1 MPHKCTRC
9 GEVYPDGSE
18 NILKGCECG
27 NRYFIYFRE
36 ISSREAEE
44 LKEKDN
50 VREVKEGEGGI
61 GNIKVKDGIYEI
73 DVSSLM
79 MQEPVI
85 IVGEEGRY
93 LLSLPSAFKSKKQKK
108 YLDRLKK

>member
-9 GEVYPDGSE
+9 GEVYKDGSE
-18 NILKGCECG
+18 NILKGCTCG
-27 NRYFIYFRE
+27 NRYFLYFRKITDE
-36 ISSREAEE
+36 EAKK
-44 LKEKDN
+44 LKTKEN
-50 VREVKEGEGGI
+50 VREVKEGEEGI

-93 LLSLPSAFKSKKQKK
+93 LLSLPSAFKSKKSKK